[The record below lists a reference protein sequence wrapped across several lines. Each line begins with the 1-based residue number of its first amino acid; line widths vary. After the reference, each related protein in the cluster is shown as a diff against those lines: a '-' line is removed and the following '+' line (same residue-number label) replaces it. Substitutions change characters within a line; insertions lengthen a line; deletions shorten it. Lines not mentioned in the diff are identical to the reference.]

1 MADTTRRWPSVAEIA
16 QRMRAHAEA
25 DPDFNTSPAMLNA
38 IEAWVARFHNNQG
51 FLIERKL
58 ARLTEKLKDAIEAEQ
73 FGPLFVD
80 DDGNPIPKET
90 VNDLTAPGVNATQAY
105 QIWRAFRNIY
115 SLDVLDNV
123 DEEGELL

>member
-1 MADTTRRWPSVAEIA
+1 MK
-16 QRMRAHAEA
+16 QRMRDHAKA
-25 DPDFNTSPAMLNA
+25 DADFNTPPGLLDA
-38 IEAWVARFHNNQG
+38 IEAWIGRFYGNQG

-58 ARLTEKLKDAIEAEQ
+58 ARLTEKLKDAIEAEN

-80 DDGNPIPKET
+80 DEGNPIPKET
-90 VNDLTAPGVNATQAY
+90 VNDLNAPGVNATQAY
-105 QIWRAFRNIY
+105 QIWRAFKNIY